1 MGFVADVDWVELGA
15 VAFLADC
22 GGGFFAAVLLDV
34 GEDYGGAF
42 GGAEPGAAEA
52 DALGG
57 AGDDYDF
64 VLEAVGHG
72 EEQLTV
78 DSLQS
83 TAKAKARNGKN
94 LTQRTQSAQR
104 STEKN

>member
-1 MGFVADVDWVELGA
+1 MELGA

-22 GGGFFAAVLLDV
+22 GGGFFAAGLLVV

-42 GGAEPGAAEA
+42 GGAELGAPEA

-64 VLEAVGHG
+64 VLEAIGHG

-83 TAKAKARNGKN
+83 KTEPDVKNGKN
-94 LTQRTQSAQR
+94 LTQSTQRTHR
-104 STEKN
+104 EHGEFCRKCEC